1 MIEISLRSDSEG
13 RLTELQATG
22 HAGLAVKGNDI
33 LCAAVSALLENLAA
47 GLSEVVKAAEVRRDG
62 DELRILIRPEAATE
76 LLCGT
81 TLLTLKRLQ
90 SQHPDRIRITIQPEL
105 S

>member
-22 HAGLAVKGNDI
+22 HAGLAAKGNDI

>member
-1 MIEISLRSDSEG
+1 LIEILLRSNADG
-13 RLTELQATG
+13 HLIELRASG
-22 HAGLAVKGNDI
+22 HAGLAAKGSDI

-47 GLSEVVKAAEVRRDG
+47 GLAEVVKAAEVRRDD

-90 SQHPDRIRITIQPEL
+90 SQYPDRIRITIQPHI

>member
-1 MIEISLRSDSEG
+1 MIEITLRSNPEG
-13 RLTELQATG
+13 QLVELHASG
-22 HAGLAVKGNDI
+22 HAGLAAKGSDI

-47 GLSEVVKAAEVRRDG
+47 GLEEVIKAAEVRRED
-62 DELRILIRPEAATE
+62 DDLTILIRPEASTE

-90 SQHPDRIRITIQPEL
+90 SQHPDRLRITIKPTAL
-105 S
+105 